1 MIPELSASR
10 GGLPPPSRDHVSA
23 MPTEAPPCCLRG
35 CSLAV
40 AFSATLRGCCWR
52 GRGRPGQ
59 ASPPGPLVG
68 GRGRSLSAGPGMP
81 RQGRVVWGLWR
92 CGGMGWLAGLCVP
105 PLLPV
110 VLLAVAGSR
119 CAVRVDWPSRLW
131 SQCCGPTLW
140 HGGEEGGS
148 QGGSVLALG
157 CCALPTG
164 LGGAAGWRT
173 GCLHPGLAAGFCL
186 SNLCS
191 IYLLV
196 LNWCCH
202 PLQRQVVHLRSP
214 L

>member
-1 MIPELSASR
+1 MLPKGVFPR
-10 GGLPPPSRDHVSA
+10 GCFPSDAPGVLLEGPRQTGPGVTSWAPCRGSGQEPQRGSRD
-23 MPTEAPPCCLRG
+23 
-35 CSLAV
+35 
-40 AFSATLRGCCWR
+40 
-52 GRGRPGQ
+52 
-59 ASPPGPLVG
+59 
-68 GRGRSLSAGPGMP
+68 AG
-81 RQGRVVWGLWR
+81 QGRVVWGLWR